1 MKVYIV
7 YKEWTD
13 QDSIVEHE
21 NKVFL
26 NENDAKE
33 EFNKIKEELITKSEI
48 CEWKI
53 IFPSSTKPTSEFF
66 DVRSNDEEEGERIC
80 LYTREVK

>member
-1 MKVYIV
+1 MKIYIV

-13 QDSIVEHE
+13 EDNIVEHE

-33 EFNKIKEELITKSEI
+33 EFNKIKEELKSFWNNEFEWEYEEDEDESYYSAWSAGEYNLNHELVMIETK
-48 CEWKI
+48 
-53 IFPSSTKPTSEFF
+53 
-66 DVRSNDEEEGERIC
+66 
-80 LYTREVK
+80 EVIE

>member
-13 QDSIVEHE
+13 LDNIVEHK

-33 EFNKIKEELITKSEI
+33 EFNKIKEELKSFWKNEFEWEYEEDEDEFYYSAWSAGEYNLNHELVTIETK
-48 CEWKI
+48 
-53 IFPSSTKPTSEFF
+53 
-66 DVRSNDEEEGERIC
+66 
-80 LYTREVK
+80 EVIE

>member
-13 QDSIVEHE
+13 ENGGVEHK

-26 NENDAKE
+26 TENGAKE
-33 EFNKIKEELITKSEI
+33 EFNRIKEELKSFWNNELGLDY
-48 CEWKI
+48 EEDE
-53 IFPSSTKPTSEFF
+53 SEFYYAAWL
-66 DVRSNDEEEGERIC
+66 SGEYNVNHELVTIE
-80 LYTREVK
+80 TKEIIK

>member
-33 EFNKIKEELITKSEI
+33 EFNKIKEELKSFWENEFEWEYEEDEDEFYYSAWSAGEYNLNHELVTIETK
-48 CEWKI
+48 
-53 IFPSSTKPTSEFF
+53 
-66 DVRSNDEEEGERIC
+66 
-80 LYTREVK
+80 EVIE

>member
-33 EFNKIKEELITKSEI
+33 EFNKIKEELKSFWGNEFEWEYEEDEDEFYYSAWSAGEYNLNHELVTIETK
-48 CEWKI
+48 
-53 IFPSSTKPTSEFF
+53 
-66 DVRSNDEEEGERIC
+66 
-80 LYTREVK
+80 EVIE

>member
-13 QDSIVEHE
+13 EDSIVEHK

-33 EFNKIKEELITKSEI
+33 EFNKIKEELKSFWENEFEWEYEEDEDESYYSAWSAGEYNLNHELVMIEI
-48 CEWKI
+48 KEI
-53 IFPSSTKPTSEFF
+53 IE
-66 DVRSNDEEEGERIC
+66 
-80 LYTREVK
+80 

>member
-1 MKVYIV
+1 MKIYIV

-13 QDSIVEHE
+13 EDNIVEHE

-33 EFNKIKEELITKSEI
+33 EFNKIKEELKSFWNNEFEWEYEEDENEFYYSAWLAGEYNLNHELVMIETK
-48 CEWKI
+48 
-53 IFPSSTKPTSEFF
+53 
-66 DVRSNDEEEGERIC
+66 
-80 LYTREVK
+80 EVIK